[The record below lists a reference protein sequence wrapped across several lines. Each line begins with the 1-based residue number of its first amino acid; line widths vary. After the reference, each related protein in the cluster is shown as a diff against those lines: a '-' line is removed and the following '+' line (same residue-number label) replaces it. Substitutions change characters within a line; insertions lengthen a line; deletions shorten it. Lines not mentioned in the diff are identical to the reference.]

1 MQFLRHSPA
10 IYLRRICWT
19 DLYFLI
25 LHYECSS
32 SYGSERRLWK
42 VGSQAIPLFVVTHHV
57 CNELAPKR
65 AKPDSKL
72 QKRPTKFLLSDLQF
86 CIIAVQV
93 PFPPGMLFRERVYKF
108 AKHVFAVL
116 PGWAVKVSFS
126 SKALF

>member
-1 MQFLRHSPA
+1 MEGRLSGYSSFRGDTP
-10 IYLRRICWT
+10 YLQI
-19 DLYFLI
+19 D
-25 LHYECSS
+25 
-32 SYGSERRLWK
+32 
-42 VGSQAIPLFVVTHHV
+42 

-93 PFPPGMLFRERVYKF
+93 PFSSGMLFRERVYKF